1 MKVGFAVSDITPEL
15 GIYLTGYGHPERLAD
30 GVHSPLF
37 ASAMYLADAAT
48 ECAVISLDWCFVG
61 DELAKHIRAAIS
73 AATQIPE
80 NHILLACTH
89 THSAPHTASARTSGR
104 TDVDPEGRGVQYAM
118 DKTPAIVDAVRQA
131 KRNARECAAGF
142 RTVKTRTGISR
153 RGTDEE
159 GKVRCFIG
167 DPDQIFDDNMTA
179 MHFIAADDGTDLG
192 IVIHAGCHNTAMGYD
207 DHRISSDWCGVM
219 RDRIR
224 DRYDVPVLFLNGS
237 MGDVGPRTNRP
248 VDKPLVH
255 GFSAGPGDGEK
266 SVIEVGCRAATD
278 ALRAL
283 EDIRDFRTCLPLRVR
298 TETIK
303 LPQALP
309 MSEEEAKRRIAEFK
323 TVNGPDAA
331 PDANCQVALE
341 VLKEYALPPKPV
353 KEFDQTVLAF
363 GPVALAPFPYEM
375 FSIFS
380 LRLRKYG
387 PFEYNLLCSNTN
399 GRNAYLPDR
408 GAIAM
413 GGYEATCR
421 ERICPWV
428 LTPEAGDLAISATL
442 ASLRELAAGK
452 N

>member
-15 GIYLTGYGHPERLAD
+15 GIYLTGYGRPERLAD

-37 ASAMYLADAAT
+37 ASAMYLAGDGT
-48 ECAVISLDWCFVG
+48 ECAVVSLDWCFIG
-61 DELAKHIRAAIS
+61 DEITDHIRAAVT

-80 NHILLACTH
+80 NRILLCCTH
-89 THSAPHTASARTSGR
+89 THSAPQTAAARTCGR
-104 TDVDPEGRGVQYAM
+104 TDTDPEGRGVKYAM
-118 DKTPAIVDAVRQA
+118 DKTPAIVDAVHRA
-131 KRNARECAAGF
+131 KLAARECAAGF
-142 RTVKTRTGISR
+142 RAVKTLTGISR
-153 RGTDEE
+153 RGTDET

-192 IVIHAGCHNTAMGYD
+192 IVIHASCHNTAMGYD

-224 DRYDVPVLFLNGS
+224 DRYNVPVLFLNGS

-248 VDKPLVH
+248 VDKPFVH

-283 EDIRDFRTCLPLRVR
+283 EDIRDFRTDLPLRVR
-298 TETIK
+298 TEKIK
-303 LPQALP
+303 LPWALP
-309 MSEEEAKRRIAEFK
+309 FSEAEAKARIAEFK
-323 TVNGPDAA
+323 AANGPDAA
-331 PDANCQVALE
+331 PDANCQVAME
-341 VLKEYALPPKPV
+341 VLKEYALPPKPC
-353 KEFDQTVLAF
+353 KEFEQTVVAF

-413 GGYEATCR
+413 GGYEVTCR
-421 ERICPWV
+421 ERIYPWV
-428 LTPEAGDLAISATL
+428 TLPEAGDIAITSTL
-442 ASLRELAAGK
+442 SSLRELAAGK
-452 N
+452 

>member
-15 GIYLTGYGHPERLAD
+15 GIYLTGYGRPERLAD
-30 GVHSPLF
+30 GIHSHLF
-37 ASAMYLADAAT
+37 ASAMYMSDGGT
-48 ECAVISLDWCFVG
+48 ECAVISLDWCFIG
-61 DELAKHIRAAIS
+61 DELTDHIRPAIES
-73 AATQIPE
+73 ATGVPE
-80 NHILLACTH
+80 DNILLCCTH
-89 THSAPHTASARTSGR
+89 THSAPQTAAARTCGR
-104 TDVDPEGRGVQYAM
+104 TDTDPEGRGVKYAM

-131 KRNARECAAGF
+131 KQNARECAAGF
-142 RTVKTRTGISR
+142 RTTKTETGISR

-167 DPDQIFDDNMTA
+167 DPDQIYDANMTA
-179 MHFIAADDGTDLG
+179 MHFVAADDGTSLG
-192 IVIHAGCHNTAMGYD
+192 IVIHASCHNTAMGYED
-207 DHRISSDWCGVM
+207 RRISSDWCGVM

-224 DRYDVPVLFLNGS
+224 DRYDVPVLFINGS
-237 MGDVGPRTNRP
+237 EGDVGPRTNRP
-248 VDKPLVH
+248 VDRPLVH

-266 SVIEVGCRAATD
+266 SVLEVGCRAATD

-283 EDIRDFRTCLPLRVR
+283 QDIRDFRTDLPLRVR
-298 TETIK
+298 TEKIR
-303 LPQALP
+303 LPQELP
-309 MSEEEAKRRIAEFK
+309 MSEEEAKKRIEEFK
-323 TVNGPDAA
+323 AANGPDAA
-331 PDANCQVALE
+331 PDANCQVAME

-399 GRNAYLPDR
+399 GRNAYMPDR
-408 GAIAM
+408 GAIAT

-421 ERICPWV
+421 ERIYPWV
-428 LTPEAGDLAISATL
+428 LKPEAGDLAISATL
-442 ASLRELAAGK
+442 ASLRALAAEK
-452 N
+452 